1 MDVIKNEKGTYLHTL
16 DYVKKYNVNL
26 DTLHSAFYRE
36 KKLGIV
42 SDKFLKIGTKLY
54 VCTNDK
60 DKEIRQI
67 ALLKKLEKEGRAL
80 FDNDNADF
88 INAVRVELGVSFER
102 VYDYLLNGSFVEKEP
117 RERFIKALRKTIA
130 KQKKALATKKEYV
143 HEISPIKER
152 KLARKRSILEH
163 KKANLEKKANIL
175 RAQIAKIEAKL

>member
-16 DYVKKYNVNL
+16 DYVKKYDVNL

-54 VCTNDK
+54 VRTNDK

-117 RERFIKALRKTIA
+117 RERFIKALRKAIA
-130 KQKKALATKKEYV
+130 KQKKALVTKKEYV

-152 KLARKRSILEH
+152 KLARKCSILEH
-163 KKANLEKKANIL
+163 RKANLEKKANIL
-175 RAQIAKIEAKL
+175 KAQIAKLKAKS